1 MTLHWT
7 GQPFV
12 DAGLAAL
19 LACTRVQRLG
29 DLTVA
34 DLEEACYEL
43 EGILL
48 SDAALGVGLE
58 KSFAQGVLSQVFPN
72 SELVNTSN
80 WKKGLEG
87 VRQKYRRALRAD
99 LERAKRAMTGSPPD
113 RVCIV
118 CGEIR
123 PADSFIALR
132 RDHFPLLSG
141 AVNFYPGLTYGVE
154 LCGVCKLALRFVP
167 LSVFRGGD
175 RGRLWF
181 LHCPAEPVARRI
193 AQRFGREHFRR
204 LIAAGEAVNFYGDW
218 RTAGNGGVVLRLL
231 CRLLR
236 EFGQE
241 LRTLYQR
248 GVPAVAY
255 VFSNVNK
262 GGYVEG
268 VPIPTAVLDFLQS
281 LHLESV
287 DAFDRFERELLAVEP
302 SLPKNETQQRT
313 RFVANVAGRIIRA
326 EPIVGSCLV
335 ALSDGSCRLLG
346 GWLAHRVYLQEVIG
360 MNEAVLALL
369 ERTGIALAQH
379 ERAKQLVSR
388 LERARPPEIRAVFL
402 DMVREGLLSA
412 RELAAL
418 LPPNEPAHA
427 QLVRDV
433 TLGIVYEWQR
443 AQEAG
448 EPFPRLTMTTGQLD
462 PDETIERVAS
472 IAQRLVASLP
482 NRTRWIV
489 DLMAARRRAQIRA
502 SYLRAL
508 RSGAIR
514 LDDFLF
520 LAPLGQPGL
529 AWVLRDYLLAFL
541 FEYDREAVPEDV
553 EIAEGEEAGDE
564 ATVTIVGLLEA

>member
-1 MTLHWT
+1 MSLHWT

-19 LACTRVQRLG
+19 LACTRVQRLE

-34 DLEEACYEL
+34 DLEEACEEL

-48 SDAALGVGLE
+48 SDPALGVGLE
-58 KSFAQGVLSQVFPN
+58 KSFAKGALSQVFPN
-72 SELVNTSN
+72 SELVNPSN
-80 WKKGLEG
+80 WGKGAEG
-87 VRQKYRRALRAD
+87 IREKYRAALRAD
-99 LERAKRAMTGSPPD
+99 LERAKQALTGESAD
-113 RVCIV
+113 RVCLV
-118 CGEIR
+118 CGEPR
-123 PADSFIALR
+123 PGESFVPLR

-154 LCGVCKLALRFVP
+154 LCGVCRLALRFVP
-167 LSVFRGGD
+167 LSVLRAGE

-181 LHCPAEPVARRI
+181 LHCPAEAVARRI

-204 LIAAGEAVNFYGDW
+204 LISAGEVVDFYGDW

-255 VFSNVNK
+255 VFSNDNR

-268 VPIPTAVLDFLQS
+268 VPVPTSVLDFLQS
-281 LHLESV
+281 LYLESV
-287 DAFDRFERELLAVEP
+287 DAFDQFERELLAVEP
-302 SLPKNETQQRT
+302 GLPKNETQQRT
-313 RFVANVAGRIIRA
+313 RFVANVAERMIRA

-335 ALSDGSCRLLG
+335 TLSDGSCRLLG
-346 GWLAHRVYLQEVIG
+346 GWLAHRIYLQEVIG

-379 ERAKQLVSR
+379 ERSKQLVSR
-388 LERARPPEIRAVFL
+388 LERARTADIRSVFL